1 MSQTNFRKVI
11 LATLIILIIAV
22 VAYFF
27 IAITAT
33 EKQPLPSNAPEQG
46 SRPLASTT
54 TNSSPEIS
62 LLSNKSEYTLGE
74 EVIVD
79 IVNHLGKDIYVPTT
93 CGSVPYLFLQ
103 KKAGSVWKS
112 YDPFPTKDCDRAIP
126 FFKFISA
133 PQQSNRF
140 ITNLTVYER
149 GGSDPFR
156 VSPGTYRLEM
166 NYTTHQNPTLL
177 GADPTFVQI
186 FSNEFVLSR

>member
-62 LLSNKSEYTLGE
+62 LLSNKSEYTLG
-74 EVIVD
+74 D
-79 IVNHLGKDIYVPTT
+79 LRK
-93 CGSVPYLFLQ
+93 CSLFV
-103 KKAGSVWKS
+103 STEKS
-112 YDPFPTKDCDRAIP
+112 
-126 FFKFISA
+126 
-133 PQQSNRF
+133 
-140 ITNLTVYER
+140 
-149 GGSDPFR
+149 GFR
-156 VSPGTYRLEM
+156 ME
-166 NYTTHQNPTLL
+166 
-177 GADPTFVQI
+177 I
-186 FSNEFVLSR
+186 I